1 MRAVILLVSIAI
13 SSASTNKRNI
23 VTVQSSLDDQYI
35 NPGSC
40 GDYTN
45 VIEGY
50 RDAMYNFTIETYK
63 QVAPRGTYQFVMS
76 PLSMWITLAAMAEG
90 ADYYT
95 QNQLFELL
103 RIPRNQ
109 CIRHKYYQL
118 ATSRYSLT
126 PDAAAVSKRALVIDE
141 GVITNPVW
149 HNFVTQ
155 HRLLDV
161 LTAPLKYNPAVAAGS
176 IRQAVYANFPR
187 LDLRG
192 NSVLIDTMD
201 YNGLWNTAFADAV
214 VKRAP
219 FYSISGEHIGAVDLM
234 TVKRHGKIGYVP
246 SIQAKILEL
255 PIGVNNQYSM
265 IIALVVGRTDIRPV
279 IEAMRSTILSNVLA
293 SLKETKVPIDIA
305 VPQFKINSELDAKVI
320 LEDLGV
326 TSLWTDPEATRSISS
341 PPALLSSYV
350 QRATLTLNKHGINPP
365 PITAQLRSFGPP
377 TSPEDFFFSEF
388 IADRPFMFGLFDT
401 ETHTCL
407 ISTMYTQPTYP
418 N

>member
-1 MRAVILLVSIAI
+1 MRAIILLVSLAI
-13 SSASTNKRNI
+13 CSASTNKRNI
-23 VTVQSSLDDQYI
+23 VTVQGSLDDQYV
-35 NPGSC
+35 NPGPC

-109 CIRHKYYQL
+109 CIRHKYYQM
-118 ATSRYSLT
+118 AVSRFSLT
-126 PDAAAVSKRALVIDE
+126 PDASAVSKRALVIDE

-149 HNFVTQ
+149 HNFVTK

-161 LTAPLKYNPAVAAGS
+161 LTAPLKYNPAAAAGS
-176 IRQAVYANFPR
+176 IRQAVYANIPR

-219 FYSISGEHIGAVDLM
+219 FYGISGEHIGAVDLM

-255 PIGVNNQYSM
+255 PIGVNNQYSI
-265 IIALVVGRTDIRPV
+265 IIALLVGNIDIRP
-279 IEAMRSTILSNVLA
+279 IIKEMKSTILLEGIG
-293 SLKETKVPIDIA
+293 SLRETKAPINIA
-305 VPQFKINSELDAKVI
+305 LPQFTINSELDAKTI
-320 LEDLGV
+320 LEDIGI
-326 TSLWTDPEATRSISS
+326 TRLWTDPEATRSIST
-341 PPALLSSYV
+341 PPALPSSYV

-365 PITAQLRSFGPP
+365 PITAELRSFGPP
-377 TSPEDFFFSEF
+377 SSPEDLFFSEF
-388 IADRPFMFGLFDT
+388 IADRPFMFGLFDS
-401 ETHTCL
+401 ETYTCL
-407 ISTMYTQPTYP
+407 VSTMYSQPTYP